1 MFMNKDQREIQR
13 KLRILRYA
21 EEIGHVAKACR
32 YFGIGRSSFYRWRQ
46 AYAER
51 GEAGLVNAP
60 PIPKWHANRTS
71 PEREEKVIYL
81 RRKYHLG
88 PMRIVWYLERYHD
101 IRISDSTVSRIL
113 RRHGLNRLPRGTR
126 TRKVHTKRYQKQV
139 PGHHIQM
146 DVKFLTFKGKQ
157 GEKVRR
163 FQYTA
168 IDDATRV
175 RALKVYEKHTHANA
189 IDFVNH
195 IIEKFPFRIR
205 EIRTDNGH
213 EFQAKFHWHVE
224 DLGIRHAYIRRATP
238 QLNGKVERS
247 HGSDQQE
254 FYQLLSYKD
263 DVDLEARL
271 GEWERFY
278 DFHRPH
284 GAHNGK
290 TPYEALRE
298 KL

>member
-1 MFMNKDQREIQR
+1 MTKDQREIQR

-21 EEIGHVAKACR
+21 EEIGHVAKTCR
-32 YFGIGRSSFYRWRQ
+32 YFGIGRTSFYRWRKD
-46 AYAER
+46 YAER
-51 GEAGLVNAP
+51 GEAGLINAP
-60 PIPKWHANRTS
+60 PIPKRHANRTS
-71 PEREEKVIYL
+71 PEREEKVLHL
-81 RRKYHLG
+81 RRTYHLG
-88 PMRIVWYLERYHD
+88 PMRIVWYLERYHG
-101 IRISDSTVSRIL
+101 IRMSDATVSRIL
-113 RRHGLNRLPRGTR
+113 RRNGLNRLPRGTR
-126 TRKVHTKRYQKQV
+126 MRKVHTKRYNKQV

-146 DVKFLTFKGKQ
+146 DVKFLTFIGKK

-175 RALKVYEKHTHANA
+175 RALKIYGKHTQANA
-189 IDFVNH
+189 INFVDH
-195 IIEKFPFRIR
+195 VIEKFPFRIK

-224 DLGIRHAYIRRATP
+224 DLGIRHAYIKRGTP

-247 HGSDQQE
+247 HRSDGQE
-254 FYQLLSYKD
+254 FYQLLSYKG
-263 DVDLEARL
+263 DVDLEAKL

-278 DFHRPH
+278 NFHRPH